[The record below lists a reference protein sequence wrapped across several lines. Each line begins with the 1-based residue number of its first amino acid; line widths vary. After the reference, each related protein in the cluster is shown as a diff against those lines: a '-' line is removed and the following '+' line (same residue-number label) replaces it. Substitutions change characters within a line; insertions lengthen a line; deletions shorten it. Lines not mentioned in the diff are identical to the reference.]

1 MTDSARKWFFCLLS
15 IYEDN
20 ELAYFSARE
29 SSMGPVWR
37 LDLPNGV
44 QCNVVLEMA
53 AGQPGQEVVAEPN
66 LSAMVAPLSTI
77 LLHFLAGL

>member
-1 MTDSARKWFFCLLS
+1 MKTTSWLTFKHVNLPWGLCGDW
-15 IYEDN
+15 
-20 ELAYFSARE
+20 
-29 SSMGPVWR
+29 
-37 LDLPNGV
+37 DLPNGV

-77 LLHFLAGL
+77 LLHFVAGL